1 MEHKNKNK
9 SKNNNKKT
17 AANSNFK
24 KANVSNSPGL
34 SIINF
39 ATNYEPPKNVYSIGK
54 GYILWGSKNL
64 HPNYL
69 IDLYNYKGSVTHQS
83 AIDRKTDLIAGRG
96 FEHIE
101 DETLRNLVE
110 RIKLPRQVKRA
121 ALDGEIING
130 MAFEVIYTNDGE
142 AIASIKHIPIH
153 KLRVGIESDEIPYSH
168 FLYSNDWREDR
179 LERNKPVPIK
189 EWNSYDTTGK
199 SIYVYYDYNPDSD
212 QYCIPN
218 YSNSY
223 NYIELD
229 HEISKFHL
237 NQVKKGFAPSMLIN
251 FSTGRPTP
259 EEMEEFNDDFRKK
272 YEGAD
277 GEKLIITYSDGVD
290 EQPLIEAMQL
300 NDSDGRFIMLNA
312 EIEKQI
318 IRGSRIPPQLL
329 MLEAGKLGG
338 NAQRAELLSEF
349 QSSYVTPRQEI
360 IEDVLNDIFEASGFT
375 EKIRLKQYEIVVTE
389 QKTEEKYIIKED

>member
-1 MEHKNKNK
+1 
-9 SKNNNKKT
+9 
-17 AANSNFK
+17 
-24 KANVSNSPGL
+24 
-34 SIINF
+34 
-39 ATNYEPPKNVYSIGK
+39 
-54 GYILWGSKNL
+54 
-64 HPNYL
+64 
-69 IDLYNYKGSVTHQS
+69 
-83 AIDRKTDLIAGRG
+83 
-96 FEHIE
+96 
-101 DETLRNLVE
+101 
-110 RIKLPRQVKRA
+110 
-121 ALDGEIING
+121 
-130 MAFEVIYTNDGE
+130 
-142 AIASIKHIPIH
+142 
-153 KLRVGIESDEIPYSH
+153 
-168 FLYSNDWREDR
+168 
-179 LERNKPVPIK
+179 
-189 EWNSYDTTGK
+189 
-199 SIYVYYDYNPDSD
+199 
-212 QYCIPN
+212 
-218 YSNSY
+218 
-223 NYIELD
+223 
-229 HEISKFHL
+229 
-237 NQVKKGFAPSMLIN
+237 MLIN